1 MLFSLIQKGL
11 QPQYADTFFHDSR
24 IKNTVQYTFSHSSRA
39 VDRYQTHG
47 YTTVMDRPT
56 VGWISAC

>member
-1 MLFSLIQKGL
+1 M

-47 YTTVMDRPT
+47 YTMVMDRPT